1 VPPPATAPRLPSSR
15 SSRATVAPAAFAA
28 ALAVVVVAIALGGC
42 GSTGSSGSLSPATAV
57 ATAAGTPAG
66 AARTLP
72 ADWLGF
78 NGEAVTGPAGLW
90 GDRRFAAAVAALRPE
105 AIRLFGGTT
114 ANYWD
119 WRHGTFVGDG
129 AARVTGVPSALAA
142 ARPRVS
148 VSLGDWARLV
158 RASHATPVYD
168 LNVVT
173 STLGEQLAMLRAAR
187 GLGLPVTRVELG
199 NELYLGRYRRLFR
212 DGAAYGR
219 VAARWA
225 AALKVAFPGVR
236 VAAVG
241 FVARSSGAPIS
252 SRERSWNAGV
262 LATFRGVDALTFH
275 PYFQTGLP
283 AGASPASASAAETML
298 LDSSRRWTAVQTG
311 ALAQLK
317 PGVGA
322 WLTEYN
328 LFDRVAAAHTTWAQ
342 GLALAAYTLD
352 LLGDP
357 RVDQADVHALAAS
370 APFGALFVDRNG
382 LDFGASGSRAFHPP
396 RPNPPATQPFGR
408 SATGIAAA
416 SLLDALRG
424 ARRAQPIAFRV
435 VAPPQVAGNPAT
447 ALRGELFG
455 GDGEPARAVVLNL
468 SPARLLALPPAQLA
482 FGGFDQLW
490 ASPATLVAGAGSLHH
505 APGHF
510 AALGLVVPG
519 YSITVLGG

>member
-1 VPPPATAPRLPSSR
+1 MPRPRTALRLPSSR
-15 SSRATVAPAAFAA
+15 NSRATATPAFAA
-28 ALAVVVVAIALGGC
+28 ALTMIAIALGGC
-42 GSTGSSGSLSPATAV
+42 GSSGSHGSLPPSSVV
-57 ATAAGTPAG
+57 ATVAGTPAG

-72 ADWLGF
+72 PDWLGF

-119 WRHGTFVGDG
+119 WRRGTFVGAA
-129 AARVTGVPSALAA
+129 AARMTGVPSELAA

-148 VSLGDWARLV
+148 VSLADWARIV
-158 RASHATPVYD
+158 RAARATPVYD
-168 LNVVT
+168 LNVVS

-199 NELYLGRYRRLFR
+199 NELYLGRYRRLFP
-212 DGAAYGR
+212 DGLAYGR

-225 AALKVAFPGVR
+225 AALKAAFPGVR

-241 FVARSSGAPIS
+241 FVAESSGAPVS
-252 SRERSWNAGV
+252 SRERSWNSDV
-262 LATFRGVDALTFH
+262 LATFKGADALTFH
-275 PYFQTGLP
+275 PYFQTGLT
-283 AGASPASASAAETML
+283 AGASPASAGAAAAML
-298 LDSSRRWTAVQTG
+298 LDPSLRWAAVQAG

-317 PGVGA
+317 PGVAA

-352 LLGDP
+352 LLDDS

-382 LDFGASGSRAFHPP
+382 LDFGVSGSRAFHPP

-408 SATGIAAA
+408 SATGIATAA
-416 SLLDALRG
+416 LLDALRG

-435 VAPPQVAGNPAT
+435 VAPRQTAGSPAT

-468 SPARLLALPPAQLA
+468 SPATLLALPPAQLA
-482 FGGFDQLW
+482 SGGFDQLW
-490 ASPATLVAGAGSLHH
+490 AAPPTLVNGTAALDH
-505 APGHF
+505 AHGHF
-510 AALGLVVPG
+510 AALGLVLPG

>member
-1 VPPPATAPRLPSSR
+1 MPRPATAPRLPSSR
-15 SSRATVAPAAFAA
+15 SSRATVAATALAA
-28 ALAVVVVAIALGGC
+28 ALAVAAIALGGC
-42 GSTGSSGSLSPATAV
+42 GSSGSDGSLPRSAAV
-57 ATAAGTPAG
+57 ATVAGAPAG

-72 ADWLGF
+72 GDWLGF

-90 GDRRFAAAVAALRPE
+90 ANRRFAAAVAALRPE

-119 WRHGTFVGDG
+119 WRRGTFVSDA
-129 AARVTGVPSALAA
+129 AARATGVPPELAA
-142 ARPRVS
+142 ARARVS
-148 VSLGDWARLV
+148 VSLVDWARIV
-158 RASHATPVYD
+158 RAAHATPVYD
-168 LNVVT
+168 LNLVS
-173 STLGEQLAMLRAAR
+173 STLREQLAMLRAAR

-199 NELYLGRYRRLFR
+199 NELYLGRYRALFP
-212 DGAAYGR
+212 GGSAYGR

-225 AALKVAFPGVR
+225 AALKAAFPGVR

-241 FVARSSGAPIS
+241 FVAQSSGAAVS
-252 SRERSWNAGV
+252 SREHDWNAAV
-262 LATFRGVDALTFH
+262 LATARGVDALTFH

-283 AGASPASASAAETML
+283 AGASPDSARAAQAML
-298 LDSSRRWTAVQTG
+298 LDPSLRWAAVQAR
-311 ALAQLK
+311 ALAQLR

-342 GLALAAYTLD
+342 GLALASYTLD
-352 LLGDP
+352 VLEDP

-382 LDFGASGSRAFHPP
+382 LDFGASASRAFRPP
-396 RPNPPATQPFGR
+396 RRNPPATQPFGR

-416 SLLDALRG
+416 ALLDALRG

-435 VAPPQVAGNPAT
+435 VAPQRIAGSSAT

-455 GDGEPARAVVLNL
+455 GDGEPMRAVVLNL
-468 SPARLLALPPAQLA
+468 SAAALIGLPPAQLG
-482 FGGFDQLW
+482 FGGFDQSW
-490 ASPATLVAGAGSLHH
+490 AAPATLVDGAGALHH
-505 APGHF
+505 AHGRF
-510 AALGLVVPG
+510 AALGVVLPP

>member
-1 VPPPATAPRLPSSR
+1 L
-15 SSRATVAPAAFAA
+15 AA
-28 ALAVVVVAIALGGC
+28 ALTVVAIALGGC
-42 GSTGSSGSLSPATAV
+42 GSSGSNGSLPRSAAV
-57 ATAAGTPAG
+57 ATVTGTPAA

-119 WRHGTFVGDG
+119 WRRGTFVGDH
-129 AARVTGVPSALAA
+129 AARWTGVPSELAA

-148 VSLGDWARLV
+148 ISLADWARLV
-158 RASHATPVYD
+158 RAAHATPVYD
-168 LNVVT
+168 LNFVS

-187 GLGLPVTRVELG
+187 RLGLPVTRVELG
-199 NELYLGRYRRLFR
+199 NELYLGRYRRLFP

-219 VAARWA
+219 LAARWA
-225 AALKVAFPGVR
+225 AAVKAAFPGVR

-241 FVARSSGAPIS
+241 FVAQRSGAPVS

-262 LATFRGVDALTFH
+262 LATAPAIDALTFH

-283 AGASPASASAAETML
+283 AGASPASAGAAEAML
-298 LDSSRRWTAVQTG
+298 LGPSLRWAAVQAG
-311 ALAQLK
+311 ALSQLK

-342 GLALAAYTLD
+342 GLALASYTLD
-352 LLGDP
+352 LLDDP

-382 LDFGASGSRAFHPP
+382 LDFGASASRAFHPP

-416 SLLDALRG
+416 ALLDALRG

-435 VAPPQVAGNPAT
+435 IAPQRVAGSPAT
-447 ALRGELFG
+447 ALRGELLG

-468 SPARLLALPPAQLA
+468 SSATLLAHPPVQLA

-490 ASPATLVAGAGSLHH
+490 AAPATLVDGTGALHH
-505 APGHF
+505 AHGRF
-510 AALGLVVPG
+510 AALGLVLPG